1 MDNLEFEN
9 SKAIHYKNHRF
20 GATGARSRTGS
31 FSSKEFNNDFSP
43 QKTQT
48 TLHPLTNAVVCNR
61 TDSHGLTY
69 HGKMSKNDGSRE
81 DVFVGS
87 VVENPKPSRF
97 YATSQ
102 AGFRNYGEITEDNRK
117 MRALHRDA
125 RKKGITL
132 SFRWHNIVDP
142 PRGLYNSD
150 GNILIDDLQIG
161 KRKGKRDQL
170 DREIQEKL
178 KSLKAGRM
186 NWVEDGY
193 LRNNNK
199 DDQEFKG
206 GKGRESFTRNKDNHY
221 TKQIPK
227 RATGELP
234 IAGLENNHS
243 GKGSPGRSKG

>member
-9 SKAIHYKNHRF
+9 SKAIHYKNPRF
-20 GATGARSRTGS
+20 HATGARSKTGS
-31 FSSKEFNNDFSP
+31 FCSKEFNNDFSP
-43 QKTQT
+43 QNTHTRTQA
-48 TLHPLTNAVVCNR
+48 LTNRVDCNR
-61 TDSHGLTY
+61 TESHGLTY
-69 HGKMSKNDGSRE
+69 HGKMSKNDGSGE
-81 DVFVGS
+81 DIFVGS
-87 VVENPKPSRF
+87 VDEDPMPCRF
-97 YATSQ
+97 HAASQ
-102 AGFRNYGEITEDNRK
+102 AGFRNYGEITKDNRK

-125 RKKGITL
+125 KKKGIAL

-142 PRGLYNSD
+142 PRGLYNSE

-161 KRKGKRDQL
+161 KQKGKRDQL
-170 DREIQEKL
+170 DKEIQEKL

-206 GKGRESFTRNKDNHY
+206 EKGRESFTRNKDIQH

-234 IAGLENNHS
+234 IAGFDNNHI
-243 GKGSPGRSKG
+243 GKGSPGRSSA